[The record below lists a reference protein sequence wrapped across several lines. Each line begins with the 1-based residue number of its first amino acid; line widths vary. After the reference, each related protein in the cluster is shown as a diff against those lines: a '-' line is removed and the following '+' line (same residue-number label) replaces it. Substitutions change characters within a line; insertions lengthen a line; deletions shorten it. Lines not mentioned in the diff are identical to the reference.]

1 MDMKD
6 IYTPLSEAKEEI
18 WRRWNDPVLK
28 KKVEDFL
35 GGDIPEIFKKGPSAV
50 LVRDIMTPN
59 NEFRFFMDI
68 ASELELPVTL
78 LEYTKSKFV
87 AKNINKY
94 HLCYLHYY
102 EGVGKNGGTKIKKEK
117 IVDFNIM
124 EGKTL
129 TEITTIDNKRLID
142 KHREMLFDKYIDITE
157 GNIFDL
163 YDWFN
168 EHRNVDGYT
177 YLHYLALFLCYG
189 VLFENFILGNGEKE
203 FTEQKILP
211 SFYKLVEIFGIK
223 PLIVPATPMEYENNL
238 FWWYYKD
245 GVE

>member
-1 MDMKD
+1 MNMKD

-18 WRRWNDPVLK
+18 WRRWNDPVLR

-68 ASELELPVTL
+68 AAEIELPVTL

-94 HLCYLHYY
+94 HLCLPHYY
-102 EGVGKNGGTKIKKEK
+102 CGIGKNGGTKIRKEK
-117 IVDFNIM
+117 IIDFNTM

-129 TEITTIDNKRLID
+129 DTIETLEGKKLID
-142 KHREMLFDKYIDITE
+142 HHRLLLFKKYPELKEEDMFDLFDWFSRHRDVE
-157 GNIFDL
+157 G
-163 YDWFN
+163 YW
-168 EHRNVDGYT
+168 
-177 YLHYLALFLCYG
+177 YLHYLALFICFG
-189 VLFENFILGNGEKE
+189 VLFENFILANGEKE

-211 SFYKLVEIFGIK
+211 SFHKLVEIFGVK
-223 PLIVPATPMEYENNL
+223 PLIVPVTPMEYENNL